1 MRSQTPIFNDFELN
15 DIKRKD
21 SLWIDILICC
31 NQLYIL
37 KRNVR
42 FEGHLIGQ
50 GNQNL
55 IFSSRNFRKRLD
67 DWMQDHR
74 QILYYGYHTA
84 VISDLMS
91 KLKATEYM
99 SDLKSKV
106 KVINEVKVIQKMK
119 SARHL

>member
-1 MRSQTPIFNDFELN
+1 MDN
-15 DIKRKD
+15 
-21 SLWIDILICC
+21 ILICC
-31 NQLYIL
+31 NQLYSL

-50 GNQNL
+50 GHKNL

-91 KLKATEYM
+91 KLIVTEFL
-99 SDLKSKV
+99 SDLQSKV
-106 KVINEVKVIQKMK
+106 KVMNEVKVMKMK
-119 SARHL
+119 IAGNCRKRVEN